1 MAIDFEMDARGVE
14 PMIPVDGVLVHTNH
28 YLGPKLYFANDV
40 NHMGSSYIRLQ
51 RMQAMVKECHGKIT
65 LEDIKRMLSDHAG
78 YPYSICDH
86 EDPKYPVAVRDDT
99 DFVII
104 MDLTENCM
112 HLAYGNPCEN
122 EFDKYY
128 I

>member
-1 MAIDFEMDARGVE
+1 
-14 PMIPVDGVLVHTNH
+14 
-28 YLGPKLYFANDV
+28 
-40 NHMGSSYIRLQ
+40 
-51 RMQAMVKECHGKIT
+51 MVKECHGKIT

-99 DFVII
+99 DFAII